1 MSKLKL
7 VVAAVALLLAVA
19 AVARESPNGGRGREG
34 GPNGGRDRAQ
44 CPVTPCADAQ

>member
-19 AVARESPNGGRGREG
+19 VVAREGPNGGRGRISG
-34 GPNGGRDRAQ
+34 AGPQ
-44 CPVTPCADAQ
+44 CPVTPCADAR